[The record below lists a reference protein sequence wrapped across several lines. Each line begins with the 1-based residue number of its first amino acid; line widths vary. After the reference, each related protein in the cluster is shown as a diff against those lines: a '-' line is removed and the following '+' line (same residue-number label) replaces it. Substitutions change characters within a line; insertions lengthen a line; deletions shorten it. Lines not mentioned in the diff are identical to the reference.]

1 MSNDGT
7 DPTRFLPLPTS
18 EFQILLVLVD
28 RPRHGHAIKRE
39 VGERT
44 DGDVVMG
51 PGTLYGAI
59 KRMLGS
65 RLIEETFERPDPADD
80 DQRRRYYRITALGRR
95 VAELEARRMLQ
106 LLGIASEQELIPEW
120 KAP

>member
-1 MSNDGT
+1 MADDGAG
-7 DPTRFLPLPTS
+7 PTHFLPLPTS

-39 VGERT
+39 VRERT

-65 RLIEETFERPDPADD
+65 GLIEEAFERPDPADD
-80 DQRRRYYRITALGRR
+80 DQRRRYYCITVLGRR
-95 VAELEARRMLQ
+95 VAELEARRMLR
-106 LLGIASEQELIPEW
+106 LLGIAGEQELIPGW